1 MIAYIVRRILATI
14 PVMLMVAV
22 FVFSLLYLAPGDPAA
37 IIAGEEGSI
46 QDIEQIRQSLNLD
59 QPFLL
64 RFGDWLLQI
73 LRGDLG
79 TSIYSGRPIAEQ
91 VQQRVETTVSLMVVS
106 MVISVAIAIPL
117 GVLAAWKKDS
127 WIDRGVMIFAV
138 FVFSVPVFVF
148 GYALSWLRTLILPS
162 LAMASAFIGLQ
173 ARMTRATMLEVL
185 SQDYIR
191 TAKAKGLNQYVVL
204 FQHALKNAAV
214 PITTVV
220 GLGIAGLLSGSVVI
234 ETVFALPGLGRLVA
248 DAILRRDYPVIQSL
262 TLIFGITY
270 VLVNLIVD
278 LVYTIF
284 DPRVRY

>member
-1 MIAYIVRRILATI
+1 
-14 PVMLMVAV
+14 
-22 FVFSLLYLAPGDPAA
+22 
-37 IIAGEEGSI
+37 
-46 QDIEQIRQSLNLD
+46 
-59 QPFLL
+59 
-64 RFGDWLLQI
+64 
-73 LRGDLG
+73 
-79 TSIYSGRPIAEQ
+79 
-91 VQQRVETTVSLMVVS
+91 
-106 MVISVAIAIPL
+106 
-117 GVLAAWKKDS
+117 
-127 WIDRGVMIFAV
+127 
-138 FVFSVPVFVF
+138 
-148 GYALSWLRTLILPS
+148 
-162 LAMASAFIGLQ
+162 
-173 ARMTRATMLEVL
+173 MLEVL